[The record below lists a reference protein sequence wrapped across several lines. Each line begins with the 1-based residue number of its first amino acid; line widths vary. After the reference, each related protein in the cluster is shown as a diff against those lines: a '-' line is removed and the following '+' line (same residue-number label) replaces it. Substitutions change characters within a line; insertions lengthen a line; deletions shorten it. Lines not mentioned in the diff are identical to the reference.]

1 MKELIKEFTEKYCRE
16 CNSYIFCAGEMVLSC
31 RFFSSIFKRKE
42 IVNNNIKT
50 NNYGREDYRSN

>member
-31 RFFSSIFKRKE
+31 RFFHLFLKE
-42 IVNNNIKT
+42 KK
-50 NNYGREDYRSN
+50 